1 MKITFLGSGAFG
13 LPCLNALQQSNHELV
28 CVITQPA
35 HGAGRGRKLTPTPV
49 SQWAAAQGFECLE
62 MENVNTP
69 EAMSLIA
76 SHKPDLLVVIAFGQK
91 IGQTLIDSV
100 PRQAINVHASVL
112 PELRGAAPI
121 NWAILKGHTHS
132 GVSIITL
139 ANCIDAG
146 DVLATAATH
155 IGDHETAGQLHD
167 RLAEFSAPVLM
178 NTLDCIEGGTA
189 QFTPQDHDRAT
200 FAAKLKKSDGY
211 LDFSLPA
218 AEVDLKIR
226 GLSPWPGAQADYCSL
241 KTGKTVRVTLAA
253 AQIVEKPNS
262 GKLPPGTLDQD
273 LDVVCG
279 AQALRLETVKPA
291 GKPLMAFK
299 AFINGRQCQPGDVFT
314 TPEKAG

>member
-13 LPCLNALQQSNHELV
+13 LPCLNAMQQSKHELV

-49 SQWAAAQGFECLE
+49 SQWAASQGIECLE

-76 SHKPDLLVVIAFGQK
+76 SRTPDLLVVIAFGQK
-91 IGQTLIDSV
+91 IGQPLIESA
-100 PRQAINVHASVL
+100 PHQAINVHASVL
-112 PELRGAAPI
+112 PALRGAAPI

-139 ANCIDAG
+139 ADRIDAG
-146 DVLATAATH
+146 DVLATAETP
-155 IGDHETAGQLHD
+155 IGSHETAGQMHE

-178 NTLDCIEGGTA
+178 DTLDRIEAGTA
-189 QFTPQDHDRAT
+189 QFTPQNHDQAT
-200 FAAKLKKSDGY
+200 FASKLKKSDGY
-211 LDFSLPA
+211 LDFSMPA
-218 AEVDLKIR
+218 SEVDLKIR
-226 GLSPWPGAQADYCSL
+226 GLSPWPGAQADYRSL
-241 KTGKTVRVTLAA
+241 KTGKTIRVTLGA
-253 AQIVEKPNS
+253 AQIVEKGNPEN
-262 GKLPPGTLDQD
+262 LTPGTLDQD

-279 AQALRLETVKPA
+279 SHALRLETVKPS

-299 AFINGRQCQPGDVFT
+299 AFVNGRQCQPGDVLT
-314 TPEKAG
+314 TPEKTG